1 MIHEDY
7 PQLVIGARTI
17 VRAALVENVTL
28 AQLATAYG
36 MTKRILV
43 AKAQRYELLNSVKVQ
58 AAVFQAYL
66 ATLHEEAGYAE
77 LRLFLRAVFSQ
88 VLPPIVEACRSL
100 PYTMNSMNGQAA
112 ADNHIGALGE
122 WENTKRRYGRLV
134 QYEKPRGVGPSHC
147 PIWNVT
153 CTVIFPEGGSREF
166 EGSAETV
173 AKAKNACVESLPT
186 PFYLWTVSH
195 VRFGLAARP
204 GLHAGS
210 SKSSLTSFGSAMT
223 RKAMCGRGH
232 AGWGSAE
239 AKKGDW
245 LYY

>member
-58 AAVFQAYL
+58 AGVFQAYL

-112 ADNHIGALGE
+112 ADNYIGALGE
-122 WENTKRRYGRLV
+122 WESTKRRYGRLV
-134 QYEKPRGVGPSHC
+134 QYDKPREVGPS
-147 PIWNVT
+147 PRPLWTVT
-153 CTVIFPEGGSREF
+153 CTITFPEEGSRDF

-173 AKAKNACVESLPT
+173 AKAKNACVESLPP
-186 PFYLWTVSH
+186 PFYHWRVSH
-195 VRFGLAARP
+195 ARYW
-204 GLHAGS
+204 L
-210 SKSSLTSFGSAMT
+210 GSAA
-223 RKAMCGRGH
+223 KAACRFLKIV
-232 AGWGSAE
+232 AE
-239 AKKGDW
+239 
-245 LYY
+245 